1 MTDIAAGQ
9 CQSFVASAD
18 GYDRLM
24 GRYLPSLAPAFAD
37 AAGVRAR
44 AQSPLARALRPSLR
58 TSAGPTSMRSS
69 CCRPPR
75 QRR

>member
-9 CQSFVASAD
+9 CQNFVASAD

-37 AAGVRAR
+37 AAGVQMRDGPDPVSASIR
-44 AQSPLARALRPSLR
+44 SFSRLTNAAGSSIWPPSA
-58 TSAGPTSMRSS
+58 SVA
-69 CCRPPR
+69 
-75 QRR
+75 